1 MVRKPIKVMEPH
13 NFRHACREFDLEKR
27 VSEEDMVT
35 ILEAGRLSPSSFGF
49 EPWKFLVIED
59 EFLIEKIASV
69 SWGMKRQV
77 LTLSYLVV
85 ILSRKTKTMMY
96 SSKYIRYIMEEVQ
109 GIPEDM
115 INKGLDRY
123 KIFQESDFNLLEDD
137 RAMFDWTSKQSY
149 IPLANMM
156 TTSAS
161 MGIDSCPIEGFNRE
175 RLEDILK
182 KQGILDIEDFG
193 VSVMVAFG
201 YRAEEPGKLKKRRP
215 FGEVVEWIK

>member
-1 MVRKPIKVMEPH
+1 MAKKPNEVMEPH
-13 NFRHACREFDLEKR
+13 NFRHACKEFDLEKR

-35 ILEAGRLSPSSFGF
+35 ILEVARLSPSSFGF

-59 EFLIEKIASV
+59 VYLREKISSV
-69 SWGMKRQV
+69 SWGMQRQ
-77 LTLSYLVV
+77 LSTLSYLIV
-85 ILSRKTKTMMY
+85 ILSRKTEGMIY
-96 SSKYIRYIMEEVQ
+96 SSKYIRYIMEEIQ
-109 GIPEDM
+109 KIPEDM

-123 KIFQESDFNLLEDD
+123 KNFQEYDFNLLDNE

-156 TTSAS
+156 TTAAS

-175 RLEDILK
+175 KLECLLDK
-182 KQGILDIEDFG
+182 EGILDIEDFG

-201 YRAEEPGKLKKRRP
+201 YRSEDPKRLKKRRP
-215 FGEVVEWIK
+215 FNEVVEWIR